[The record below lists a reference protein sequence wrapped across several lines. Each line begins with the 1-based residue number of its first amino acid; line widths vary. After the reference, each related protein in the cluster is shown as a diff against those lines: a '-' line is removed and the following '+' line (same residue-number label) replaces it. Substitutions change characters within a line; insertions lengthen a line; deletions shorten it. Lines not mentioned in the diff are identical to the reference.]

1 MEQQVGGGSLE
12 KSFSALTVDDVYD
25 IAKLIGSDVEKLIDS
40 FGKASVEGLVRKI
53 VKVLEFLESSV
64 AKNQVKCKEEE
75 FLKAYETLQLQQQ
88 KRAAKPCEGAKQ
100 DLEQELRRT
109 SEELQAQVSQLQEE
123 KLELLEQLKCSQSM
137 GDHTQRQEREV
148 MLKLKVVVD
157 KQRDEIRAKA
167 QETDRLSREAEAL
180 QEQLDRFMRMN
191 AELRHKQ
198 SAAQAQVQSAMQR
211 RADLEADLHEKE
223 KEIERLAAQLAV
235 AEQPIG
241 LTKTEIDLTD
251 KIIFDLKDPNRPCFT
266 KQEVRDMIFERNE
279 LKANLFLVQEE
290 LSYYQREILNDERC
304 PGFLLHAARSA
315 MKKQRNVIKAKMLG
329 ITAEECSSDEE
340 DKEPLFKGKEARTDT
355 DCVDGRPPESRIRSL
370 FGFLTRSSVGRS
382 PNEQNKSSSW
392 EIIGSDETELASEDR
407 GRHLTAAPLS
417 LH

>member
-88 KRAAKPCEGAKQ
+88 KRAAKPCEGAK